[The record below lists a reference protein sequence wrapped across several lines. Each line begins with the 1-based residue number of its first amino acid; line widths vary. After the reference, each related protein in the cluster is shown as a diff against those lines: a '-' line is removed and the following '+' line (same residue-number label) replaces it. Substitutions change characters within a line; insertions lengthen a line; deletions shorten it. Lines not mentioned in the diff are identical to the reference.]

1 MSGRRSGDEVRCTF
15 CGGRGSGNGLVEADV
30 RGVRYDYCDAACA
43 TAHRM
48 AVELT
53 AVLCPDCDEDAAGDS
68 GFCGEHLEVDG
79 PDVPAEPAHMWRR
92 AG

>member
-15 CGGRGSGNGLVEADV
+15 CGGRGRGAALVEADL

-48 AVELT
+48 AAELT
-53 AVLCPDCDEDAAGDS
+53 AMLCPDCDTDAAGDT
-68 GFCGEHLEVDG
+68 GVCAEHLSADD
-79 PDVPAEPAHMWRR
+79 PDLAADPGRTWRR